1 MVHLLNSLE
10 LSSLFY
16 SITNWE
22 CFYIILPFLFFSFSH
37 LTINVSPINVS
48 PLRASC
54 VFIWVNIRRKCL
66 LC

>member
-37 LTINVSPINVS
+37 LTSFPINVS
-48 PLRASC
+48 PLRASY